1 MSNFDPNAILRGF
14 VDQTYT
20 SMPSLIFTQRSIDSS
35 HRALQNPALFKHEH
49 YRQAALAVAVGII
62 IQAIVSMPLIIVRF
76 SFWGLGFFTDLQGA
90 TWDDEIINALHF
102 IQHSVLQVPFFLMN
116 VLKFLNPALDNMFM
130 ESLQWVD
137 QTYVA
142 KHQSEDPSHLR
153 AMYYPTLRQWHG
165 DPSQKKTSREAF
177 MGFLIR
183 YGKKA
188 GLSLSV
194 LLLSYV
200 PYVGKIVMPA
210 LSFYYFRTAV
220 GPKPAI
226 AIFASGLVIPRHY
239 LVRFLQTY
247 FSSRTMMRELL
258 QPYFSRVPFNSEQKR
273 KWFRDREGVLFGFGA
288 AFFVMIKV
296 PLVGVLVYG
305 IAEASTAFLLTKI
318 TDPPPPPTDPREK
331 SAYVESQVRWKN
343 KEKFFTLDMA
353 NLDSLNVA
361 TSATAQKSGEPT
373 VPTKKFS

>member
-1 MSNFDPNAILRGF
+1 MSNFDPNAILRGAQLTL
-14 VDQTYT
+14 VGA
-20 SMPSLIFTQRSIDSS
+20 

-247 FSSRTMMRELL
+247 FSSRTMMREL
-258 QPYFSRVPFNSEQKR
+258 KR